1 MSRTLSYALPLAL
14 ALSGVGAGA
23 AHAAEPV
30 AYPDKPVRVY
40 TGFAAGGPT
49 DVIARSY
56 AQYAGT
62 TLKQPF
68 IVENRPG
75 ANTILA
81 AGAVAVAAPDGYTLL
96 AAATNHTMIPALY
109 SDRVK
114 FDALK
119 SFAPVCTVAISPTV
133 LVVRSDYPAK
143 DTAGFLADVR
153 AHPGKR
159 TYATPGIGSSGH
171 FATELLAAREGLQMV
186 HVPYK
191 GAAPAMNDLM
201 AGQVDMSFAT
211 LASVLPQIKAG
222 KLRAL
227 AVAAPQRSALLP
239 DVPTFKEGGVND
251 YRADAWY
258 GILAPAGTPASV
270 LATLQQTAR
279 AYVADDR
286 TKQTMAA
293 MGLESNSVCG
303 ADLTAQIAKEI
314 DTYTGIAR
322 KLKLSGE

>member
-1 MSRTLSYALPLAL
+1 MPEQYEATACRPATAEIIASDETYFTCCGSGTVQRLA
-14 ALSGVGAGA
+14 S
-23 AHAAEPV
+23 
-30 AYPDKPVRVY
+30 
-40 TGFAAGGPT
+40 
-49 DVIARSY
+49 
-56 AQYAGT
+56 
-62 TLKQPF
+62 
-68 IVENRPG
+68 
-75 ANTILA
+75 
-81 AGAVAVAAPDGYTLL
+81 
-96 AAATNHTMIPALY
+96 
-109 SDRVK
+109 
-114 FDALK
+114 
-119 SFAPVCTVAISPTV
+119 
-133 LVVRSDYPAK
+133 
-143 DTAGFLADVR
+143 
-153 AHPGKR
+153 
-159 TYATPGIGSSGH
+159 
-171 FATELLAAREGLQMV
+171 ELFRQKLELDMM

>member
-1 MSRTLSYALPLAL
+1 M
-14 ALSGVGAGA
+14 AGTGI
-23 AHAAEPV
+23 AHAADTAP
-30 AYPDKPVRVY
+30 YPKQPVRVY

-49 DVIARSY
+49 DVIARSF
-56 AQYAGT
+56 AQYAGA
-62 TLKQPF
+62 TLKEPF

-81 AGAVAVAAPDGYTLL
+81 AGAVATAAPDGYTLL

-133 LVVRSDYPAK
+133 LVVRPDYPAK
-143 DTAGFLADVR
+143 DTAGFMADVR
-153 AHPGKR
+153 EHPGKR

-171 FATELLAAREGLQMV
+171 FAAELFAAREGLKMV

-201 AGQVDMSFAT
+201 AGQVDLSFAT
-211 LASVLPQIKAG
+211 LASVLPQVRAG

-239 DVPTFKEGGVND
+239 DVPTFKEAGVD
-251 YRADAWY
+251 GYRVDAWY
-258 GILAPAGTPASV
+258 GMLAPAGTPAAV
-270 LATLQQTAR
+270 LETLQRSAR

-286 TKQTMAA
+286 TKQTMTA
-293 MGLESNSVCG
+293 MGLEAHSVCG
-303 ADLTAQIAKEI
+303 TELTAQIGQEI
-314 DTYTGIAR
+314 ETYTQIAR
-322 KLKLSGE
+322 KLNISGD

>member
-1 MSRTLSYALPLAL
+1 MNLRSVLFLSLTLAQ
-14 ALSGVGAGA
+14 AGPVI
-23 AHAAEPV
+23 AAETVP
-30 AYPDKPVRVY
+30 YPDKPVRIF

-49 DVIARSY
+49 DIIARSY
-56 AQYAGT
+56 AQFAGAR
-62 TLKQPF
+62 LKQPF

-81 AGAVAVAAPDGYTLL
+81 AGAVATASPDGYTLL

-133 LVVRSDYPAK
+133 LVVRPDYPAR
-143 DTAGFLADVR
+143 DTASFLADVR

-171 FATELLAAREGLQMV
+171 FATEIFAAREGLHMV

-191 GAAPAMNDLM
+191 GAAPAINDLM

-227 AVAAPQRSALLP
+227 AVAAPRRSGLLP
-239 DVPTFKEGGVND
+239 DVPTFKEAGVD
-251 YRADAWY
+251 GYRVDAWY
-258 GILAPAGTPASV
+258 GVLAPAGTPAGV
-270 LATLQQTAR
+270 LQTLQQTAR
-279 AYVADDR
+279 AYVADEK

-293 MGLESNSVCG
+293 MGLESSSVCG
-303 ADLTAQIAKEI
+303 KDLAAQIAKEI
-314 DTYTGIAR
+314 DTYIGIAR
-322 KLKLSGE
+322 KLNLSKL